1 MAEKEQSVAS
11 WAFLHR
17 QPAGRGTDT
26 LPSAEGLH
34 LPLLAGERAVGVL
47 SLRFRDPAPLAA
59 DQRDLLDAFV
69 RQIALVLDRQR
80 LRDAEQQAKLVA
92 ESERLSKT
100 LLNSISHEIRTPIA
114 AITSAASSL
123 SEALPAG
130 AGEFAADDGGR
141 DPGGR
146 PAAEPAGRQLAQHD
160 AAGIRAR
167 QSEAGLVRR
176 GGPGPGDAEGHRERP
191 ARGTR

>member
-1 MAEKEQSVAS
+1 M
-11 WAFLHR
+11 
-17 QPAGRGTDT
+17 
-26 LPSAEGLH
+26 
-34 LPLLAGERAVGVL
+34 PLLAGERAVGVL
-47 SLRFRDPAPLAA
+47 SLRFRDGAPLTA

-123 SEALPAG
+123 ARAAPRG
-130 AGEFAADDGGR
+130 AEFAAR
-141 DPGGR
+141 RWSARSRRPPGG
-146 PAAEPAGRQLAQHD
+146 
-160 AAGIRAR
+160 
-167 QSEAGLVRR
+167 
-176 GGPGPGDAEGHRERP
+176 
-191 ARGTR
+191 